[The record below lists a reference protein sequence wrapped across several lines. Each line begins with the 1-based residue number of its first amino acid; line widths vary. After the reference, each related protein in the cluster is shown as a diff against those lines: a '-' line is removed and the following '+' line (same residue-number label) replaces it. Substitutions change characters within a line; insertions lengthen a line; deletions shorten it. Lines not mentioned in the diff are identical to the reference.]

1 MKPTLLSMLKYLIFR
16 GTYMK
21 LTKQRLKEIIKE
33 ELIKENRQ
41 FRVWQD
47 HVKNLEKL
55 YISVH
60 WAKKAIPHKKKEL
73 KEMEKYLIN
82 MKQIAKVI
90 VGQVVDM

>member
-1 MKPTLLSMLKYLIFR
+1 
-16 GTYMK
+16 MK
-21 LTKQRLKEIIKE
+21 LTKKRLKEIIKE
-33 ELIKENRQ
+33 ELLNENKP

-55 YISVH
+55 YLSVH
-60 WAKKAIPHKKKEL
+60 WAKKAIPHKKKEI

-82 MKQIAKVI
+82 LKQIAKVI